1 MKYEYNGNLLEE
13 DRINLVAKEI
23 ITKYPQINLNQAK
36 EIAMLEGK
44 ISTDCNLDIMFNRL
58 YNIMLVMNN
67 DINLVKTIYSD
78 LINILKNNQNDA
90 KIDYYYNVTLEIN
103 NFLKKERDF
112 PYLDEF

>member
-23 ITKYPQINLNQAK
+23 ITKYPQINLKQAK

-44 ISTDCNLDIMFNRL
+44 ISTDCNLDTRFNRL

-67 DINLVKTIYSD
+67 DINLVKIIYSD
-78 LINILKNNQNDA
+78 LINILKNNQNDV
-90 KIDYYYNVTLEIN
+90 KFDYYYNVALEIN
-103 NFLKKERDF
+103 NFLKKERNF